1 MIYEIE
7 DVCEILK
14 IGKSTAYKLVRTNEL
29 KAFKIRGIWKVRAE
43 DLNDNVVQ
51 SFSIGRK

>member
-14 IGKSTAYKLVRTNEL
+14 IGKSTAYKLVRTHEL
-29 KAFKIRGIWKVRAE
+29 RAFKIRGIWKVRAE
-43 DLNDNVVQ
+43 DLNDYVVQ
-51 SFSIGRK
+51 SFSIGRE